1 MAKGILGTPIFSP
14 TIAEEYEAA
23 QREKALPDINPDF
36 MDMSQDPFASFVLGT
51 RNSLIGSAAQFAY
64 DKAYKFINPGEY
76 NEPLNFNRTRAE
88 FDPIRDPY
96 SFGAGNNLDSIQQDL
111 NNLNFDEW
119 GYVLGAGS
127 FQEYRDRLNYV
138 NSSKPEVQARLGAAG
153 TAGAVAGMGMDL
165 SGLILMGI
173 AAEPLA
179 IAGLGADTTLAA
191 RAAAQS
197 YGRYHTAELAA
208 AAAQGAA
215 TISRT
220 NLAARYLALGIAE
233 EAVYQGV
240 KNGIDPTYNPTA
252 KQVMFDLTVSGGISA
267 IVGGA
272 VFGRMFVKQHI
283 EEAAQ
288 EMARMRK
295 TVLPGGY
302 EINWSPGFAFSSP
315 AAADQMLFAMGT
327 GSMSEEARKVAAD
340 LWLDWSRTTGPRID
354 PFIPGTRS
362 VSLPQVA
369 ETTAERATTE
379 AVQQGSVTT
388 FKTSKGS
395 VYEVHPDGTTTR
407 TKAARPEHPGD
418 SGLKEQSGRTV
429 YVDTNAAGELSL
441 IFAQGSG
448 PKMQIQFLK
457 LKSGEDRVGVR
468 YLDGKDAGG
477 FEKRTVVSFET
488 EPRVGLHPLELW
500 SDGSVHFGNPITEVG
515 GQVAARE
522 VRDAAGRIPARAKV
536 GPLMGVRS
544 VIKAAAQELSIAG
557 MKLDEGVFATIAEAL
572 VRAEATKFR
581 AGAFN
586 KVFWEELVKALPPE
600 VVANLRKPSELP
612 FIGGVDRTVMDVV
625 QREDMVTSVWHAFN
639 TGRHQMA
646 GTPNSLIFQVLQEIR
661 DRGGKV
667 NRQIVGEVIDELR
680 SIRQAPPTR
689 VNKRGATRID
699 FNARRARVIEIIN
712 KRSAGGKDIKIADSL
727 LKKINATAGNVAT
740 AVAMGAGRAAVGGLS
755 KDASEIPRIH
765 AWWERIPGLSNYL
778 NQAALLME
786 SENGWARMLG
796 HVGFNAR
803 RAFENMPQPT
813 TIMEA
818 GNMVVSEMTYGFMR
832 GYRNAYTRFALGK
845 GVDNVSA
852 TPGLV
857 DALRTSFGSENRA
870 MRREFNKR
878 VAAQLRSGLNNDAHE
893 AVNEA
898 AKGIREL
905 FNKMHGIANGVGLKG
920 FTNSAVNNYFP
931 RMWRF
936 DRIRRLAETDAG
948 KADLRNLIERALDLG
963 GRKVVIDGVEQT
975 FKGDLKEAA
984 RVFSERLINIA
995 KGTENAPLMEQDQEL
1010 FDALDN
1016 LAGIIKGKGG
1026 SKTPFGRARTILD
1039 ESASVATSADHLN
1052 HGSSAMSLA
1061 DLTNDDLPM
1070 VFRKYVTS
1078 VMGAVNEKR
1087 LINAFNEEFK
1097 LRGILEPVKTVK
1109 GVEVQEAIEV
1119 NSINELLETIKKLGG
1134 AINSTHESGM
1144 REVIA
1149 AMRYEP
1155 IHSGASTFGD
1165 KVLGVVLPYGYLTTG
1180 GQFGLA
1186 AMGEVA
1192 RIIGTVGIRN
1202 AVNQIPILTEMVG
1215 NWRNMDRPTQN
1226 FASFIDQWFSPS
1238 TDRMRRMFMD
1248 ASGQPDEYASLPKR
1262 ALTGAANLMADA
1274 SGLAPITS
1282 WTQQLTAACS
1292 IQHLY
1297 DVGRG
1302 ARRLDKATLSTLGL
1316 TVEKYDNLIKFV
1328 GANAEL
1334 KDGFLGQRVVGLKRM
1349 DAIEVDDL
1357 KGFVDRMV
1365 RTRIQDIP
1373 TRGDFAKQ
1381 AFGFWGRLATQFR
1394 SFNIKGIDNFLIQN
1408 ATRVARGGAE
1418 GRAKVASEIAYTML
1432 FAGTIQYLRN
1442 YADWSSLKAA
1452 GNDEKATKLEPTL
1465 GIGGFVK
1472 GSMSGPSEFWLAT
1485 MAADFAWTNA
1495 VDPDPIFAPYRYSG
1509 LKWYGF
1515 PGEAMGTRAASVF
1528 GDVYGATV
1536 GAALDLGVK
1545 QELTTGTLHKFRL
1558 LTPAQNYPGLKQ
1570 ILNVTEQQIID
1581 EFNLPTTQSR
1591 TRD

>member
-1 MAKGILGTPIFSP
+1 
-14 TIAEEYEAA
+14 
-23 QREKALPDINPDF
+23 
-36 MDMSQDPFASFVLGT
+36 
-51 RNSLIGSAAQFAY
+51 
-64 DKAYKFINPGEY
+64 
-76 NEPLNFNRTRAE
+76 
-88 FDPIRDPY
+88 
-96 SFGAGNNLDSIQQDL
+96 
-111 NNLNFDEW
+111 
-119 GYVLGAGS
+119 
-127 FQEYRDRLNYV
+127 
-138 NSSKPEVQARLGAAG
+138 
-153 TAGAVAGMGMDL
+153 
-165 SGLILMGI
+165 
-173 AAEPLA
+173 
-179 IAGLGADTTLAA
+179 
-191 RAAAQS
+191 
-197 YGRYHTAELAA
+197 
-208 AAAQGAA
+208 
-215 TISRT
+215 
-220 NLAARYLALGIAE
+220 
-233 EAVYQGV
+233 
-240 KNGIDPTYNPTA
+240 
-252 KQVMFDLTVSGGISA
+252 
-267 IVGGA
+267 
-272 VFGRMFVKQHI
+272 
-283 EEAAQ
+283 
-288 EMARMRK
+288 
-295 TVLPGGY
+295 
-302 EINWSPGFAFSSP
+302 
-315 AAADQMLFAMGT
+315 
-327 GSMSEEARKVAAD
+327 
-340 LWLDWSRTTGPRID
+340 
-354 PFIPGTRS
+354 
-362 VSLPQVA
+362 
-369 ETTAERATTE
+369 
-379 AVQQGSVTT
+379 
-388 FKTSKGS
+388 
-395 VYEVHPDGTTTR
+395 
-407 TKAARPEHPGD
+407 
-418 SGLKEQSGRTV
+418 
-429 YVDTNAAGELSL
+429 
-441 IFAQGSG
+441 
-448 PKMQIQFLK
+448 
-457 LKSGEDRVGVR
+457 
-468 YLDGKDAGG
+468 
-477 FEKRTVVSFET
+477 
-488 EPRVGLHPLELW
+488 
-500 SDGSVHFGNPITEVG
+500 
-515 GQVAARE
+515 
-522 VRDAAGRIPARAKV
+522 
-536 GPLMGVRS
+536 
-544 VIKAAAQELSIAG
+544 
-557 MKLDEGVFATIAEAL
+557 
-572 VRAEATKFR
+572 
-581 AGAFN
+581 
-586 KVFWEELVKALPPE
+586 
-600 VVANLRKPSELP
+600 
-612 FIGGVDRTVMDVV
+612 MDVV
-625 QREDMVTSVWHAFN
+625 QREDMVASVWHAFN

-689 VNKRGATRID
+689 VNKRGATMVD

-727 LKKINATAGNVAT
+727 LKRINATAGNVAT
-740 AVAMGAGRAAVGGLS
+740 AGAMEAARAAVGGLS

-905 FNKMHGIANGVGLKG
+905 FNKMHGIAHGVGLKG
-920 FTNSAVNNYFP
+920 FTTSAVNNYFP
-931 RMWRF
+931 RLWRF
-936 DRIRRLAETDAG
+936 DRIRRLAETEAG

-984 RVFSERLINIA
+984 RVFSERLIKIA

-1016 LAGIIKGKGG
+1016 LAGIIKGTGG

-1070 VFRKYVTS
+1070 VFRKYTTS

-1097 LRGILEPVKTVK
+1097 LRGILGPVKTVK

-1119 NSINELLETIKKLGG
+1119 NSINELFATIKTLGG

-1149 AMRYEP
+1149 ALRYEP

-1186 AMGEVA
+1186 ALGEVA

-1334 KDGFLGQRVVGLKRM
+1334 KDGFLGQRVIGLKRM

-1485 MAADFAWTNA
+1485 MTADFAWTRA

>member
-88 FDPIRDPY
+88 FDPVRDPY

-197 YGRYHTAELAA
+197 YGRYHTAELGA

-315 AAADQMLFAMGT
+315 AAADQMLFAAGT
-327 GSMSEEARKVAAD
+327 GSMSDEARKVAAD
-340 LWLDWSRTTGPRID
+340 LWLDWSRSGRKAD
-354 PFIPGTRS
+354 FFIPGTRNI
-362 VSLPQVA
+362 SLPVMERQ
-369 ETTAERATTE
+369 AERLRSASPIPE
-379 AVQQGSVTT
+379 PPISVVT
-388 FKTSKGS
+388 
-395 VYEVHPDGTTTR
+395 
-407 TKAARPEHPGD
+407 PE
-418 SGLKEQSGRTV
+418 
-429 YVDTNAAGELSL
+429 
-441 IFAQGSG
+441 F
-448 PKMQIQFLK
+448 
-457 LKSGEDRVGVR
+457 
-468 YLDGKDAGG
+468 
-477 FEKRTVVSFET
+477 
-488 EPRVGLHPLELW
+488 
-500 SDGSVHFGNPITEVG
+500 
-515 GQVAARE
+515 
-522 VRDAAGRIPARAKV
+522 RDLRGRIPAKGKP

-544 VIKAAAQELSIAG
+544 VIKAAAQELSVAG

-572 VRAEATKFR
+572 VRADATKFR

-586 KVFWEELVKALPPE
+586 KVFWEELAKALPPE
-600 VVANLRKPSELP
+600 VVANLRKPGERA

-625 QREDMVTSVWHAFN
+625 QREDMVSSVWHSFK

-689 VNKRGATRID
+689 VNKRGATMVD

-727 LKKINATAGNVAT
+727 LKRINATAGNVAT
-740 AVAMGAGRAAVGGLS
+740 AGAMEAARAAVGGLS

-796 HVGFNAR
+796 HVGFSAR

-818 GNMVVSEMTYGFMR
+818 GNMIVSEMTYGFMR

-905 FNKMHGIANGVGLKG
+905 FNKMHGIAHGVGLKG
-920 FTNSAVNNYFP
+920 FTTSAVNNYFP
-931 RMWRF
+931 RLWRF
-936 DRIRRLAETDAG
+936 DRIRRLAETEAG

-984 RVFSERLINIA
+984 RVFSERLIKIA

-1016 LAGIIKGKGG
+1016 LAGIIKGTGG

-1097 LRGILEPVKTVK
+1097 LRGILEPVKMVK

-1119 NSINELLETIKKLGG
+1119 NSINELFATIKTLGG

-1149 AMRYEP
+1149 ALRYEP

-1297 DVGRG
+1297 DVGKGG

-1334 KDGFLGQRVVGLKRM
+1334 KDGFLGQRVIGLKRM

-1408 ATRVARGGAE
+1408 ATRVARGGSE
-1418 GRAKVASEIAYTML
+1418 GQAKVASEIAYTML

-1485 MAADFAWTNA
+1485 MSADFAWTNA

-1545 QELTTGTLHKFRL
+1545 QEITTGTLHKLRL
-1558 LTPAQNYPGLKQ
+1558 LTPAQNFPGLKQ